1 MKKNQLITVLSVL
14 GISFA
19 LGLST
24 TSVQAD
30 STGTSSVGEFI
41 ALVV

>member
-1 MKKNQLITVLSVL
+1 MKRPINYCIKCI

-30 STGTSSVGEFI
+30 SI
-41 ALVV
+41 AQVLSNL